1 MLIRSEWDLSP
12 VYLTGSISYRYR
24 DGRLSCAHWILKFR
38 LFWLFEIG
46 FNQPLVAAVYWLA
59 GVAQTASDRCDWAT
73 NNMSL
78 IDISGSV
85 NWLTI
90 RQSNNIRLHM
100 VKQITCLKKFQNET
114 NLRIIIGSIIQYTP
128 AYWLPWLPPD
138 LFSVENSHVISIP
151 SLSRRSRHNKIAF
164 GYYVCNYCKR
174 NWIRSSM
181 IS

>member
-1 MLIRSEWDLSP
+1 MRLSP

-24 DGRLSCAHWILKFR
+24 EERLSGAHWILRFR

-46 FNQPLVAAVYWLA
+46 FNQAAVYWLA
-59 GVAQTASDRCDWAT
+59 GVAQTASNRCDWAE
-73 NNMSL
+73 NNNWEHMSL
-78 IDISGSV
+78 IDILGSV

-90 RQSNNIRLHM
+90 RQSNKIRLHM
-100 VKQITCLKKFQNET
+100 VKQITCLEKFQNET
-114 NLRIIIGSIIQYTP
+114 SFRIIIGSIIQYTP

-138 LFSVENSHVISIP
+138 LFSAENSHVISVP

>member
-12 VYLTGSISYRYR
+12 VYLTRSISYRYR
-24 DGRLSCAHWILKFR
+24 DGRLSCAHWISKFR

-100 VKQITCLKKFQNET
+100 VKHNVFEKVPKWDQSSNNYWIHNPIYSCLLIAVTSARFIFSWEQSRNLDSITILAIKAQQN
-114 NLRIIIGSIIQYTP
+114 SV
-128 AYWLPWLPPD
+128 WLL
-138 LFSVENSHVISIP
+138 
-151 SLSRRSRHNKIAF
+151 
-164 GYYVCNYCKR
+164 C
-174 NWIRSSM
+174 M
-181 IS
+181 